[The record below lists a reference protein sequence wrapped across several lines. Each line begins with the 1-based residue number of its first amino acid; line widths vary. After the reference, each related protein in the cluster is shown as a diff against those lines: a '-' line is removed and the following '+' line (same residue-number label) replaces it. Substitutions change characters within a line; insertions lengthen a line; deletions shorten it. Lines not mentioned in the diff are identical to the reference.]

1 MGDPFGRRRIR
12 FMKKS
17 NASFFFAAVAMTL
30 AFSLLSWS
38 DLCAR
43 ETQGDENL
51 PSRAISV
58 APEYT
63 GVVVPEGEEVS
74 LDLSVRNGGR
84 QDEVV
89 HLELTSVPKGWKA
102 QIKTYSF
109 EVTGVHVK
117 SDSSK
122 SLTLK
127 AEPGEDISP
136 GDYVFSVRGQTQDG
150 ALVSASD
157 VTIHVIPKE
166 EKKEPEGVLVTTSYP
181 VLQGPT
187 DAEFEFSVQVE
198 NKLDEDTIFN
208 LLADGPRN
216 WEINFKPSWE
226 DKYFSSLRVKGN
238 LSETMAVEVKPHA
251 LADPGTY
258 PIKVK
263 VKSETAEA
271 EAELRVVLTGTYQL
285 DVGTPTGLLSL
296 NAYQGR
302 ESRLSFYVKNSG
314 SAAQNNVRFLSFKP
328 ENWKVTFEPEKI
340 DSLDPGEVAQV
351 EGIITPAEQA
361 LVGDYAVSVSVEG
374 EKQSKE
380 LELRVTVKASTA
392 WGWIGIGI
400 IVVVIAGL
408 VTLFVRM
415 GRR

>member
-1 MGDPFGRRRIR
+1 
-12 FMKKS
+12 MKKG
-17 NASFFFAAVAMTL
+17 NASLFFAIAAMTL
-30 AFSLLSWS
+30 ALSLLSWS
-38 DLCAR
+38 VSFSREDNDDSRDL
-43 ETQGDENL
+43 
-51 PSRAISV
+51 PPRAIFV

-63 GVVVPEGEEVS
+63 GVVVPEGEDVS

-84 QDEVV
+84 QDELVL
-89 HLELTSVPKGWKA
+89 LELTSVPKGWKG

-127 AEPGEDISP
+127 AEPGDDVGP
-136 GDYVFSVRGQTQDG
+136 GDYVFSVKGQTQDG

-157 VTIHVIPKE
+157 VTISVVAKE
-166 EKKEPEGVLVTTSYP
+166 ERKKPEGVLITTSYP
-181 VLQGPT
+181 VLRGPT
-187 DAEFEFSVQVE
+187 DAKFEFSVQVE

-208 LLADGPRN
+208 LMADGPRN

-238 LSETMAVEVKPHA
+238 LSETMAIEVKPHA
-251 LADPGTY
+251 LAEPGTY

-271 EAELRVVLTGTYQL
+271 EAELRVVLTGTYKL

-314 SAAQNNVRFLSFKP
+314 SAAQSDVKFLSFKP

-340 DSLDPGEVAQV
+340 ESLEPGEVAQV
-351 EGIITPAEQA
+351 EGLITPAEQA

-374 EKQSKE
+374 EKQAKD

-400 IVVVIAGL
+400 IVIVIAGL

>member
-1 MGDPFGRRRIR
+1 
-12 FMKKS
+12 
-17 NASFFFAAVAMTL
+17 
-30 AFSLLSWS
+30 
-38 DLCAR
+38 
-43 ETQGDENL
+43 
-51 PSRAISV
+51 
-58 APEYT
+58 
-63 GVVVPEGEEVS
+63 
-74 LDLSVRNGGR
+74 
-84 QDEVV
+84 
-89 HLELTSVPKGWKA
+89 
-102 QIKTYSF
+102 
-109 EVTGVHVK
+109 
-117 SDSSK
+117 
-122 SLTLK
+122 
-127 AEPGEDISP
+127 
-136 GDYVFSVRGQTQDG
+136 
-150 ALVSASD
+150 
-157 VTIHVIPKE
+157 
-166 EKKEPEGVLVTTSYP
+166 
-181 VLQGPT
+181 
-187 DAEFEFSVQVE
+187 VE

-208 LLADGPRN
+208 LMADGPRN

-238 LSETMAVEVKPHA
+238 LSETMAIEVKPHA
-251 LADPGTY
+251 LAEPGTY

-271 EAELRVVLTGTYQL
+271 EAELRVVLTGTYKL

-314 SAAQNNVRFLSFKP
+314 SAAQNNVKFLSFKP

-340 DSLDPGEVAQV
+340 ESLEPGEVAQV
-351 EGIITPAEQA
+351 EGLITPAEQA

-374 EKQSKE
+374 EKQAKD

-400 IVVVIAGL
+400 IVIVIAGL

>member
-1 MGDPFGRRRIR
+1 
-12 FMKKS
+12 MKKG
-17 NASFFFAAVAMTL
+17 NTSFFSAIVAMTL
-30 AFSLLSWS
+30 AVLLVSWS
-38 DLCAR
+38 ASSAR
-43 ETQGDENL
+43 EDRGDNRDL
-51 PSRAISV
+51 PPRALSV

-63 GVVVPEGEEVS
+63 GVVVPEGEDVS
-74 LDLSVRNGGR
+74 IDLMVRNGGR
-84 QDEVV
+84 QDELI

-117 SDSSK
+117 SDASK
-122 SLTLK
+122 NLTLK
-127 AEPGEDISP
+127 AEPEKDVGP
-136 GDYVFSVRGQTQDG
+136 GDYVFSVRGETQDG
-150 ALVSASD
+150 ALVSTSD
-157 VTIHVIPKE
+157 VTISVIKEE
-166 EKKEPEGVLVTTSYP
+166 EKKKREGVLITTSYP
-181 VLQGPT
+181 VLRGPT
-187 DAEFEFSVQVE
+187 DSKFEFSVQVE

-208 LLADGPRN
+208 LMADGPRN
-216 WEINFKPSWE
+216 WEVNFKPSWE

-238 LSETMAVEVKPHA
+238 LSESMAVEVKPHA
-251 LADPGTY
+251 LAEPGTY

-263 VKSETAEA
+263 VKSDTTEA
-271 EAELRVVLTGTYQL
+271 EAELRVVLTGTYKL

-296 NAYQGR
+296 NAYQGK
-302 ESRLSFYVKNSG
+302 ESRLSFYVRNSG
-314 SAAQNNVRFLSFKP
+314 SATQNNVRFLSFKP

-340 DSLDPGEVAQV
+340 ETLEPGEVKQV
-351 EGIITPAEQA
+351 EGLITPADQA
-361 LVGDYAVSVSVEG
+361 LVGDYAVSLSVEG
-374 EKQSKE
+374 EKQSKD